1 MSNGHHF
8 YAFFFNLD
16 FGISVSFHLSFSK
29 EYCFINYVKEIIKLG
44 SSLNSCGTQKYSQTK
59 PISEDG
65 KQFFLCVHVSICAFL
80 CVYVRMCTHVCEC
93 I

>member
-1 MSNGHHF
+1 MVIIF
-8 YAFFFNLD
+8 MLFFFNLD